1 MSVCEPGYGRSPTAF
16 TERAPTCD
24 RGGDTRARNPETL
37 STPRAPWTDP
47 GMTERAQHP
56 RRECPPPAKNTV
68 EISDPRRSWGGN
80 VSGAG
85 GLAARSRDPKA
96 SVRVGAPSDTGQ
108 ILRGTP
114 RPRGARR
121 SPTCG
126 SVSRRRRIAWRGRN
140 FLARASPRTCGTS
153 PARLPFPSSR
163 DPAWWP
169 VGCQGG
175 KSGLTS
181 ARLRFCDPFTSRRDS
196 QSAPPSE
203 PPFLALPINRMRGS
217 LQLTKRNEGI
227 FFG

>member
-1 MSVCEPGYGRSPTAF
+1 M
-16 TERAPTCD
+16 
-24 RGGDTRARNPETL
+24 
-37 STPRAPWTDP
+37 
-47 GMTERAQHP
+47 
-56 RRECPPPAKNTV
+56 
-68 EISDPRRSWGGN
+68 
-80 VSGAG
+80 
-85 GLAARSRDPKA
+85 AARSRDPKA
-96 SVRVGAPSDTGQ
+96 SVRVGAPSDTCQ

-126 SVSRRRRIAWRGRN
+126 SVSRRRRIAWQGRN

-227 FFG
+227 FLAEERIPRDGFFNPRWSQMCHLGNLSVIKKKSNEKYPARVNNAIELSDAKNTD

>member
-1 MSVCEPGYGRSPTAF
+1 MHWLSTCRSASRGTGGVQLRLRSGPRPMTGAEIRGRGTQRHYQPHEPRGPT
-16 TERAPTCD
+16 P
-24 RGGDTRARNPETL
+24 GWPSARNI
-37 STPRAPWTDP
+37 RA
-47 GMTERAQHP
+47 GSA
-56 RRECPPPAKNTV
+56 PPPAKNTV
-68 EISDPRRSWGGN
+68 AFSDPRRSWGGN

-203 PPFLALPINRMRGS
+203 PPFLALRTYHRS
-217 LQLTKRNEGI
+217 L
-227 FFG
+227 